1 MKILSQIVSSFSF
14 IVSLCCLYFCPLDQF
29 RNNQM
34 HCEIV
39 DRYFNVFFV
48 EIQLNKENLKIVFKA
63 NADSLVRN
71 YEITGMTLVKTVTF
85 IRDLSN

>member
-1 MKILSQIVSSFSF
+1 
-14 IVSLCCLYFCPLDQF
+14 
-29 RNNQM
+29 M

-48 EIQLNKENLKIVFKA
+48 EIQLNKENLKIVFKE
-63 NADSLVRN
+63 NGDSLVRN